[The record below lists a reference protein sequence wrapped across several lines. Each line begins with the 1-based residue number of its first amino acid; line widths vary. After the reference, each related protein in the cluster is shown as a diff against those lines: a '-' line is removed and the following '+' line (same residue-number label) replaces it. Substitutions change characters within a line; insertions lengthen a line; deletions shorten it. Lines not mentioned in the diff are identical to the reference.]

1 MKLTQEI
8 VRELLDYDPETG
20 SCDGRH
26 ARLSG
31 SLWRTLEG
39 RYGRS
44 EFGIRSL
51 LVKRLGLDGLANP
64 VLHI

>member
-1 MKLTQEI
+1 MIQKL
-8 VRELLDYDPETG
+8 G

-51 LVKRLGLDGLANP
+51 LVKRLGLDGLARAGLGNLDRAISG
-64 VLHI
+64 VSA